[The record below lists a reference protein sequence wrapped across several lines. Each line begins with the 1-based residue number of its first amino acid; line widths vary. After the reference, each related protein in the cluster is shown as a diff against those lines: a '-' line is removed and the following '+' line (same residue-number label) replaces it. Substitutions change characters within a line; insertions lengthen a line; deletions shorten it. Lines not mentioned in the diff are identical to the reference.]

1 MDGGSQWRPLGPH
14 LINKEIFPGYNIGYN
29 CRKIMGSLD
38 QWDGNIFSDVSS
50 RLGSPSVS
58 SVIDIRNNDQSLP
71 ARFSEVSKGAEQ
83 MSGLDSWYLFD

>member
-38 QWDGNIFSDVSS
+38 QWDGNICSDVSS
-50 RLGSPSVS
+50 HHLNTELALPQSP
-58 SVIDIRNNDQSLP
+58 L
-71 ARFSEVSKGAEQ
+71 
-83 MSGLDSWYLFD
+83 